1 VRPRAREYSKNGV
14 RRDVGAQISVGGE
27 MSDQPKVDYTY
38 RNFLMDSGR
47 WAGFRPR
54 AGDVFVCTSYKAG
67 TTWTQMIC
75 ALLIHQDPKLP
86 APLGE
91 LSPWMEMQ
99 VSPVAEVHARL
110 DAQRHRRFIKTHTAL
125 DGLPYFEDVTY
136 LVCGRDPRDVFMSM
150 QHHMT
155 NLDMERAAMLLAQN
169 GAPLDG
175 PPREPPPDDFNVRFH
190 AWMTQGTF
198 DWESDG
204 FPHWSHFHHGETFWA
219 HRHLP
224 NIHFL
229 HYSDLKAD
237 LEGEMRRLAEVLGIE
252 IDAAKWPALVKAAT
266 FDEMKANADRI
277 SPNSQQGLWRS
288 NSEFFHN
295 GRNAQWRGVLSD
307 ESLALYEDVKRERYD
322 PTYTAWME
330 QGSRAMGDP
339 KTL

>member
-1 VRPRAREYSKNGV
+1 
-14 RRDVGAQISVGGE
+14 
-27 MSDQPKVDYTY
+27 
-38 RNFLMDSGR
+38 
-47 WAGFRPR
+47 
-54 AGDVFVCTSYKAG
+54 
-67 TTWTQMIC
+67 MIC

-86 APLGE
+86 TALSE

-110 DAQRHRRFIKTHTAL
+110 DAQPHRRFIKTHTAL
-125 DGLPYFEDVTY
+125 DGLPYFENVTY

-155 NLDMERAAMLLAQN
+155 NIDMERTAMLLAQN
-169 GAPLDG
+169 GSAPDG
-175 PPREPPPDDFNVRFH
+175 PPREAPPDDFNIRFH

-198 DWESDG
+198 EWEADG

-237 LEGEMRRLAEVLGIE
+237 LEGEMRRLAGILGIE
-252 IDAAKWPALVKAAT
+252 IDEAKWPALVKAAT

-307 ESLALYEDVKRERYD
+307 ESLALYEDVKARRYD